1 MLPDSTDIP
10 LSRRYATAC
19 NLIKHLTA
27 GRFAL
32 PFLRVAAF
40 APCCFRTAQGSRDSA
55 VILPCGIVI
64 SAHTPRDYVQQ
75 KNIVKIAFFEKKGVD
90 KRYIR
95 VYNTTNIPNR
105 WVKQKPPGIKNK
117 RGGSAAHRKRRY
129 LSWQTFIHPQISL

>member
-64 SAHTPRDYVQQ
+64 SAHTLRDYVQQ
-75 KNIVKIAFFEKKGVD
+75 KNIEKIAIFLKKGVD
-90 KRYIR
+90 KLYSR
-95 VYNTTNIPNR
+95 VYNTTNIPIR
-105 WVKQKPPGIKNK
+105 WVK
-117 RGGSAAHRKRRY
+117 
-129 LSWQTFIHPQISL
+129 